1 MKWIFLILFNITI
14 GWDMITPAPGY
25 RIHYTNGGIQ
35 YVGYSNTQRFTIQE
49 TLPRS
54 YKVYV
59 VATNTF
65 GVSLPSRIITV
76 TNK

>member
-1 MKWIFLILFNITI
+1 MKWLIPLLSIPLT
-14 GWDMITPAPGY
+14 WDMTSPAPGY
-25 RIHYTNGGIQ
+25 RIHYTMGGAQ
-35 YVGYSNTQRFTIQE
+35 FVGYSTTNRFTIQE

-59 VATNTF
+59 VATNQY
-65 GVSLPSRIITV
+65 GDSPKSRIVTV